1 MTHARAG
8 AYNWMMRRAVLL
20 AMLLAA
26 VAAPASADPILLQTG
41 AVPVVNIS
49 LQSGSITVKTWNR
62 DAVQVDGPAGVS
74 AEHLNADVVG
84 RRIPRQYPVWSQT
97 VRTARGDAS
106 LPAEVWVLPHLSS
119 GPHDAV
125 VIRGDGDTVVTVP
138 AGTAFVLARAFGKS
152 GIDLGGYRNG
162 AFFLTARAGAV
173 SLHDVSGT
181 GFVQT
186 ARGRILA
193 VNSSFDR
200 LRARNG
206 IGDILFSNCA
216 SQQIEV
222 TSVFGSIV
230 YDDGTFAPGLARFE
244 STAGDV
250 ALGVGGNAQIGAH
263 TGTGTV
269 ETEFAGRASVS
280 GRGGDARANVGAGGP
295 AVTASSGSG
304 TILLYDGSLRDHPGL
319 ARRAPNLRAIF
330 GRPGFRKPPT
340 IRRGAR
346 PLRRV

>member
-1 MTHARAG
+1 MTLARAG
-8 AYNWMMRRAVLL
+8 TYNWAMRRAVLL

-26 VAAPASADPILLQTG
+26 VAAPASADPIVLQTG
-41 AVPVVNIS
+41 AVPVVTIS
-49 LQSGSITVKTWNR
+49 LKSGSITIKTWNR
-62 DAVQVDGPAGVS
+62 DAVQIDAPAGVS
-74 AEHLNADVVG
+74 AEHLDAGVVG

-97 VRTARGDAS
+97 VRTARGAAS
-106 LPAEVWVLPHLSS
+106 LPAEVWVLPQLSP

-125 VIRGDGDTVVTVP
+125 VVRGDGDAVVTVP

-152 GIDLGGYRNG
+152 GIDLDGYRNG

-173 SLHDVSGT
+173 SLRDVTGT
-181 GFVQT
+181 GFIQT

-193 VNSSFDR
+193 ADSSFDR

-206 IGDILFSNCA
+206 IGDVFFSNCA

-230 YDDGTFAPGLARFE
+230 YDNGTFAPGLARFE
-244 STAGDV
+244 SSAGDV
-250 ALGVGGNAQIGAH
+250 AIGVGGNAQIGAH

-280 GRGGDARANVGAGGP
+280 GRGGDARATVGAGGP

-304 TILLYDGSLRDHPGL
+304 TILLYDGSLRDHAGL
-319 ARRAPNLRAIF
+319 VRRAPGLRAIF
-330 GRPGFRKPPT
+330 GKPAFRKFLT
-340 IRRGAR
+340 TRRGAG